1 MKIKFLS
8 IFAAASLLVACG
20 GNAEEAQTE
29 LEGALENLEA
39 QLDNAIEEAEETNSD
54 VVEAVDSTVEAT
66 MDEVHDAAHG
76 EEAAH

>member
-29 LEGALENLEA
+29 LEGAIENLETELKEVEEVEEVIEEEVEA
-39 QLDNAIEEAEETNSD
+39 IDSNAIV
-54 VVEAVDSTVEAT
+54 VVE
-66 MDEVHDAAHG
+66 EVAAH
-76 EEAAH
+76 